1 MKITRR
7 LLALLLAM
15 CMLFGNVATPAM
27 AAEFAE
33 TEPAEIQEEIIDQ
46 PEIEEEPE
54 ESADEAEETTESEE
68 VVEEAEEETTES
80 EEPADE
86 AEEELAAFDEVADE
100 AAYYDATGAEDAEI
114 SAEGILF
121 AYVAEAD
128 GILTISIS
136 GNPGYRVVVMD
147 SELNPI
153 GLPEENSEAKDLTY
167 AVQGGETY
175 TVSIFGFDP
184 AEQSAVDAVITY
196 SLSFAEDTTESEEPA
211 EYAIDCEITLI
222 PGENALTLLA
232 DAVTTV
238 YSFLPEEAGVY
249 TFTADN
255 ADALVGYWGAD
266 SSDVSDITE
275 TKTNALEVAI
285 AEVGQCAMIGIS
297 GVESCALTVEKTGDV
312 NGTAEEQVNGEPV
325 GTLNNPALLEETLQ
339 TIHVADNAYFC
350 TWTADEAGTFTFAID
365 ESCTDWRY
373 GIDNLTTGVIG
384 TVYNSTDE
392 IQTPSQQIPVAAGDQ
407 LMICVG
413 LASGEPGD
421 VTFSASFLPA
431 PGSEGNPIAIV
442 DTAFNAE
449 VPAGDTVYYSGM
461 PGEMIFTLTGENVT
475 VFNCTGSDSEEASES
490 NTYESINGVV
500 TFAVACADTCEP
512 WTLAITNNSDADA
525 VYPITLTSSEAAAQM
540 KGLESNP
547 YSFDPEWGDATW
559 NDAMTE
565 AVITAVVPAD
575 TTVYFDASMMSGCMY
590 SIDGGK
596 LQMLPTEDGT
606 GIIPYVNDSDEEKEV
621 TVRLVIPVGHY
632 YNPAKLTKLGATT
645 VNLAAGSDGYHYEWT
660 AEEDG
665 YFTFTV
671 TSKATA
677 KLGWMYALEYEN
689 MPRDT
694 GAFWSDDEVVTP
706 GQTLYLYAGETVI
719 MYVNTYLPDAMS
731 PKGAVKFQT
740 TFTPGVY
747 RIASGKSQN
756 LTLIDPNTGKAIA
769 AGQLDWTID
778 ACQVYTPDGDYVD
791 FEDIASYATLKNGTL
806 KTLKCGDSVLLSITA
821 VNKKDPTITAS
832 YDVEILPAST
842 KLAMGYYRDGAW
854 IPVVGDWWWNVSQA
868 QIDWEIENYGKYED
882 WWFME
887 AYSYPDNSKQEVKW
901 TSSNSKL
908 VSVDENGKLQLVID
922 PKTGTYKA
930 GTVTITATTTDGSNK
945 KASFKLTLKKVS
957 SFVEISRNDGVALEE
972 LDTWYYDEEG
982 NRVDETHRV
991 VYADAGTKVNLV
1003 ATTDADVTT
1012 KGFNWYSYSDYG
1024 KVSNGTVTINKNT
1037 PDNTWIWIGA
1047 ESKDYEAYDEIVII
1061 VSNKAPS
1068 VDAQYEDRD
1077 EYNVGWNGNVV
1088 DMDISDATEYDLP
1101 YVIIRGWENAG
1112 EDYVQDI
1119 ENWTLSSKIASLEF
1133 IYFWGDEN
1141 YKRFD
1146 MENMPAGATVYTMVK
1161 VTPVWTPGKGCS
1173 TGSVT
1178 LTGTSADGKLKTTF
1192 KINLVSQ
1199 VNYLDIYA
1207 KDGENM
1213 FWAGEEEF
1221 FNPFVNW
1228 NQNTQS
1234 YDGAYHEGF
1243 YITATAGQSVTLVGE
1258 VNANAKNKKL
1268 NWYAECPAF
1277 PDAAKISNGKL
1288 TIAKDVPAETVIWVC
1303 AQTTDGSWIE
1313 SWVPVVVTPLA
1324 TNVHVRAHM
1333 DDSIKYVS
1341 NATVDWDVNTHGR
1354 TLHLSSLVY
1363 PFDAS
1368 QSVTF
1373 TVNNKAI
1380 AEVIAGS
1387 DNSAILIF
1395 TGTKYGKLTVTAT
1408 ANDGSKEKTTFTLNV
1423 YASAVKLGMKDGTAD
1438 YVAAGKTLDLS
1449 KQVLINADPT
1459 IYVPAT
1465 NQKLTWSFSEDTK
1478 AAADAIK
1485 AKITNGKL
1493 TTDVKLAAKAGITE
1507 LSVVVN
1513 SADGYGKAKPLT
1525 WNVTVYPA
1533 TNKVFIENTVT
1544 GEINKPA
1551 TVISGY
1557 TLQLKAFTDV
1567 VGAYDDY
1574 TWTSSNAKVATVDP
1588 ETGLVTAHAVKDGKA
1603 TIKATATDGTGTS
1616 ASITVNVKANATE
1629 LKLADQVTTSGKT
1642 LNLAKLV
1649 KFYDEDGC
1657 EITPTN
1663 KTITWTLYELAP
1675 MKDADG
1681 NYMFTDDG
1689 HQIYDWVEVAK
1700 NAQGVSENAA
1710 VKLTAAGS
1718 FTAKTVTEPARL
1730 AVKGI
1735 YVNTAGDTIE
1745 TDQVG
1750 VQIYPKAA
1758 TAVRVGACL
1767 GEFDQYAMTDVTG
1780 MKLTTDKKQAVLDAY
1795 PVCNGIACY
1804 EFEYV
1809 LDNDAFEIE
1818 YQKFEIVSDYDGQ
1831 VYYNL
1836 LPVLKAV
1843 DEANPYGTVK
1853 VTVKTIDGSNKS
1865 ASVTITF
1872 AEPEWTEPIP

>member
-184 AEQSAVDAVITY
+184 AEQSAADAVITY

-211 EYAIDCEITLI
+211 EYAIDCETTLI

-275 TKTNALEVAI
+275 TKTNALEVTI

-339 TIHVADNAYFC
+339 TIPVADNAYFC

-365 ESCTDWRY
+365 ETCTDWRY

-392 IQTPSQQIPVAAGDQ
+392 TQTPSQQIPVAAGDQ

-475 VFNCTGSDSEEASES
+475 VINCNGSDSEEASES

-645 VNLAAGSDGYHYEWT
+645 VNLPAGSDGYYYEWT

-677 KLGWMYALEYEN
+677 ELGWMYALEYED

-740 TFTPGVY
+740 TFTPSVY

-769 AGQLDWTID
+769 AGQLDWTIS
-778 ACQVYTPDGDYVD
+778 DYLVWSPVTESYIEY
-791 FEDIASYATLKNGTL
+791 EDVASYVTLKNGTV
-806 KTLKCGDSVLLSITA
+806 KTMKCGDSVLLSITA
-821 VNKKDPTITAS
+821 VNKKDPSITAEFE
-832 YDVEILPAST
+832 VEILPAAN
-842 KLAMGYYRDGAW
+842 KLSLWAFGNHIPAELELNVNGATLE
-854 IPVVGDWWWNVSQA
+854 D
-868 QIDWEIENYGKYED
+868 YED
-882 WWFME
+882 MIADLD
-887 AYSYPDNSKQEVKW
+887 AYAFPVNAAQDVTWK
-901 TSSNSKL
+901 SSNSKIMT
-908 VSVDENGKLQLVID
+908 VDEEGAIGPVWDAKTNSY
-922 PKTGTYKA
+922 KTGKA
-930 GTVTITATTTDGSNK
+930 TITATANDGSGKKATVKINVTK
-945 KASFKLTLKKVS
+945 AAYIIDMGVKNVELVEMEHPYNGNMYMGTTAAAGSALNLTATVDSNASVGGVYWYTSYGKISSSGTLTIPKDLSTGTPIVVTAQTKDYNDYQQILIMVENNTVTVQAGINTEGVPVIYTSPNEAVFDVSYFTSEEQILAAELYAYAFSATGEWLYEISDWTISGSAAVLKTVTYWSEWFDNDGDDIYETEIKHTDLEAEPVPDGYVLQTATYLVPVWDAKKGVCKTGTVTLNAIDEDGTKASFKVNIS
-957 SFVEISRNDGVALEE
+957 SLVNEIEIMTNDGQ
-972 LDTWYYDEEG
+972 T
-982 NRVDETHRV
+982 VDEF
-991 VYADAGTKVNLV
+991 GNL
-1003 ATTDADVTT
+1003 
-1012 KGFNWYSYSDYG
+1012 Y
-1024 KVSNGTVTINKNT
+1024 
-1037 PDNTWIWIGA
+1037 
-1047 ESKDYEAYDEIVII
+1047 
-1061 VSNKAPS
+1061 
-1068 VDAQYEDRD
+1068 
-1077 EYNVGWNGNVV
+1077 
-1088 DMDISDATEYDLP
+1088 
-1101 YVIIRGWENAG
+1101 
-1112 EDYVQDI
+1112 
-1119 ENWTLSSKIASLEF
+1119 
-1133 IYFWGDEN
+1133 
-1141 YKRFD
+1141 
-1146 MENMPAGATVYTMVK
+1146 
-1161 VTPVWTPGKGCS
+1161 
-1173 TGSVT
+1173 
-1178 LTGTSADGKLKTTF
+1178 
-1192 KINLVSQ
+1192 
-1199 VNYLDIYA
+1199 
-1207 KDGENM
+1207 
-1213 FWAGEEEF
+1213 
-1221 FNPFVNW
+1221 
-1228 NQNTQS
+1228 
-1234 YDGAYHEGF
+1234 
-1243 YITATAGQSVTLVGE
+1243 ATAGTTVKLSAVT
-1258 VNANAKNKKL
+1258 NTNAKNKSVT
-1268 NWYAECPAF
+1268 WYADPQQYSECF
-1277 PDAAKISNGKL
+1277 KISSSGAL
-1288 TIAKDVPAETVIWVC
+1288 TIAKDLPEETVVWVY
-1303 AQTTDGSWIE
+1303 AEAKDSGYWQQG
-1313 SWVPVVVTPLA
+1313 VPVVVSPRA
-1324 TNVHVRAHM
+1324 TNVHLRTEI
-1333 DDSIKYVS
+1333 DGNIKYVS
-1341 NATVDWDVNTHGR
+1341 NATKNWDVNTDGR

-1387 DNSAILIF
+1387 DDSAILIF

-1408 ANDGSKEKTTFTLNV
+1408 ANDGSKEKSTFTLNV
-1423 YASAVKLGMKDGTAD
+1423 FASAMELDMKDGTAD

-1449 KQVLINADPT
+1449 KQVLINADTT

-1465 NQKLTWSFSEDTK
+1465 NQKLTWSFSEDTQ

-1493 TTDVKLAAKAGITE
+1493 TTDAKLAAAAGITE
-1507 LSVVVN
+1507 LTVVVN
-1513 SADGYGKAKPLT
+1513 SADGYDHAEPLT
-1525 WNVTVYPA
+1525 WDVTVYPA

-1588 ETGLVTAHAVKDGKA
+1588 ETGLVTAHAEKDGKA
-1603 TIKATATDGTGTS
+1603 TIKATATDGTGKNV
-1616 ASITVNVKANATE
+1616 SITVNVKANATE

-1681 NYMFTDDG
+1681 NYIFTNDG
-1689 HQIYDWVEVAK
+1689 YQIYDWVEAAK
-1700 NAQGVSENAA
+1700 NAQGVYENAA
-1710 VKLTAAGS
+1710 VKMTAAGS